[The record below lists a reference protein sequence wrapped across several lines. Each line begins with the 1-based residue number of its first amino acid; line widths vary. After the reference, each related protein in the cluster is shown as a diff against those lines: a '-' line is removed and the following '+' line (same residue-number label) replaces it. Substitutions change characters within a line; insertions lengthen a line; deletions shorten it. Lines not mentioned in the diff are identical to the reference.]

1 MRVWWAVALESVAPA
16 LVDRGSKMVISATNK
31 MFLLT
36 FVLFILCVVLF
47 IVLVS
52 LRRNE
57 KTLQWDN
64 FIRRGQARRTDNGD
78 TNHWY
83 YVIRDLDKI
92 QTLADIRN
100 IERSSRLEVTHTGF
114 VVHGIDYEIAFDRV
128 SSVDGILDPAKRDED
143 DYILTLV
150 KQKIY
155 PWDVK
160 PKPGT
165 VKG

>member
-1 MRVWWAVALESVAPA
+1 
-16 LVDRGSKMVISATNK
+16 MVISATNK

-36 FVLFILCVVLF
+36 FVLFVLCVVLF
-47 IVLVS
+47 FVLVS

-64 FIRRGQARRTDNGD
+64 FIRRGQTRRTDNGD

-92 QTLADIRN
+92 RTLADIRH
-100 IERSSRLEVTHTGF
+100 IERSSRLEVTHSGF

-128 SSVDGILDPAKRDED
+128 PSSSLEPTSSAQDD

-150 KQKIY
+150 KRKIY
-155 PWDVK
+155 PWDMKVK
-160 PKPGT
+160 PGAT
-165 VKG
+165 DMG